1 MLSSICKFMSIS
13 TFACIASN
21 EGTCREDADGED
33 DAEAEADDDDDD
45 IEDDDDVND
54 DGVMRGGGVCPGRL
68 GLVGHLSKGDHPP
81 LLPSIFFDFDSS
93 FLR

>member
-21 EGTCREDADGED
+21 EGED
-33 DAEAEADDDDDD
+33 DAEAETD
-45 IEDDDDVND
+45 DDDDVND
-54 DGVMRGGGVCPGRL
+54 DGVMRRGGVCPGWL
-68 GLVGHLSKGDHPP
+68 GLVGRLSKGDHPP

>member
-45 IEDDDDVND
+45 VND

-68 GLVGHLSKGDHPP
+68 GLVGRLSKGDHPP

>member
-1 MLSSICKFMSIS
+1 MSIS

-21 EGTCREDADGED
+21 EGED
-33 DAEAEADDDDDD
+33 DAEAETDDDDDA

>member
-54 DGVMRGGGVCPGRL
+54 DGVMRGGGED
-68 GLVGHLSKGDHPP
+68 GLPLKGAQQDQADQGKP
-81 LLPSIFFDFDSS
+81 LLPS
-93 FLR
+93 

>member
-21 EGTCREDADGED
+21 EGED
-33 DAEAEADDDDDD
+33 DAEAETDDDDDA

-54 DGVMRGGGVCPGRL
+54 NGVMRGGGVCPGWL
-68 GLVGHLSKGDHPP
+68 GLVGRLSKGDHPP

>member
-21 EGTCREDADGED
+21 EGEH
-33 DAEAEADDDDDD
+33 DAEAETDDDDDA

-68 GLVGHLSKGDHPP
+68 GLVGRLSKGDHPP

>member
-21 EGTCREDADGED
+21 EGED
-33 DAEAEADDDDDD
+33 DAEAETDDDNDA

-68 GLVGHLSKGDHPP
+68 GLVGRLSKGDHPP